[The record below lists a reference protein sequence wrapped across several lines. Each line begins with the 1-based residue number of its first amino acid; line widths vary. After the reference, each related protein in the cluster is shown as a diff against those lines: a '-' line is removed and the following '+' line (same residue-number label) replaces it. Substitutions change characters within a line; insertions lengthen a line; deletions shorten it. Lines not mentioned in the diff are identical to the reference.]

1 MYNVSRRGPSSKCGK
16 SQNFQVNFLGLKKN
30 QEFKNLSRG
39 VPKSQCVLNG
49 STLHGRKE
57 KESPVSY
64 IYTVKFQLLST
75 YLDVLR

>member
-1 MYNVSRRGPSSKCGK
+1 MKATRSDKLPGTTVEDE
-16 SQNFQVNFLGLKKN
+16 LKFEKHVKTLC
-30 QEFKNLSRG
+30 QK
-39 VPKSQCVLNG
+39 VCKQSQCVLKG

-64 IYTVKFQLLST
+64 IYTVKFQLLFT